1 MADLTPVPSLSP
13 DGWVTNT
20 TMKADYLL
28 SHFFTSER
36 SQSPLFPE
44 GVCSFPWLL
53 QEYKTSMEIT
63 ARETETALTN
73 YFGKYFPTVEVEV
86 KAEDETAGSSRVA
99 LYIYVRIVDSDG
111 KEFILAKLAE
121 VADAKIVNILSL
133 NNYGTSTS

>member
-1 MADLTPVPSLSP
+1 
-13 DGWVTNT
+13 
-20 TMKADYLL
+20 
-28 SHFFTSER
+28 
-36 SQSPLFPE
+36 
-44 GVCSFPWLL
+44 
-53 QEYKTSMEIT
+53 MEIT